1 MHRSRFWG
9 GNRGERIFHKGDFKY
24 LILDLL
30 KDKPRHG
37 YEIIREMEEKFGGF
51 YTPSPGAVYPTLTWL
66 EDMGYVTV
74 LAQDG
79 KKTYTITEEGL
90 KFLAEKEK
98 ETDEVKKQ
106 MKDWWGSWNNEF
118 RDEMRD
124 VMRSLG
130 DLGRMIGQK
139 TRQAGQD
146 KLPQVKD
153 AIANAAKEIERIFK
167 G

>member
-9 GNRGERIFHKGDFKY
+9 GHRGERIFHKGDFKY

-30 KDKPRHG
+30 KEKPRHG

-51 YTPSPGAVYPTLTWL
+51 YTPSPGAVYPTLQWL
-66 EDMGYVTV
+66 EDMNYVTV
-74 LAQDG
+74 QAQDG

-90 KFLAEKEK
+90 KFLSEKQK
-98 ETDEVKKQ
+98 ETEEVKKQ
-106 MKDWWGSWNNEF
+106 MKEWWGSWNTEF

-124 VMRSLG
+124 VMHSLG

-146 KLPQVKD
+146 KLPQVKE